1 MTLLTPLEELRSE
14 AARQGMLV
22 AVVCALV
29 AFLLIAWN
37 ERRKVIST
45 RLAAREALQA
55 ANDELERKITER
67 TADLRASNE
76 RLKSQ
81 IRERRQ
87 AEDTLRRAQDELV
100 QAGKLAAIGQ
110 MSTSIAH
117 ELNQPLAALRTL
129 SGNTVRFIERGA
141 LDTASAN
148 LRTIND
154 LVDRMGRITA
164 SLRAFARRGDDQ
176 GQASLGLAVAAS
188 LQILS
193 ARLDNLHLQLHED
206 FDNVVL
212 KIDQTRLEQILV
224 NLIGN
229 ALDAMHAQPLPEL
242 WLQGEV
248 ADGRYRLYVRDN
260 GHGIDSEARKHLF
273 EPFFTTK
280 PGDHG
285 LGLGLTF
292 QRALPLRPVAP
303 LVLSTLPLA
312 APRLS

>member
-1 MTLLTPLEELRSE
+1 
-14 AARQGMLV
+14 
-22 AVVCALV
+22 
-29 AFLLIAWN
+29 
-37 ERRKVIST
+37 
-45 RLAAREALQA
+45 
-55 ANDELERKITER
+55 
-67 TADLRASNE
+67 
-76 RLKSQ
+76 
-81 IRERRQ
+81 
-87 AEDTLRRAQDELV
+87 
-100 QAGKLAAIGQ
+100 

-188 LQILS
+188 LQILN
-193 ARLDNLHLQLHED
+193 ARLDNFHLQLHED
-206 FDNVVL
+206 FDNVAL

-242 WLQGEV
+242 WLHGEI

-285 LGLGLTF
+285 LGLGLTLSASLAAAAGGTLSAEHPPAGGTAF
-292 QRALPLRPVAP
+292 ILSLPLLNAP
-303 LVLSTLPLA
+303 E
-312 APRLS
+312 PRGAEPI